1 MIFDEII
8 YLLKNAFFF
17 ISFRDCLYFFNVKF
31 DYFGILLQKNLDVFE
46 WSYNNPVILPILN
59 FHLIICWNMVK
70 FGFNKI
76 FQFFECS
83 ASNAIHVNFLPILEF
98 NEGSIIIHKYN

>member
-1 MIFDEII
+1 
-8 YLLKNAFFF
+8 
-17 ISFRDCLYFFNVKF
+17 
-31 DYFGILLQKNLDVFE
+31 
-46 WSYNNPVILPILN
+46 
-59 FHLIICWNMVK
+59 MVK